1 MKKEKS
7 IYDISVNRNQAFIIF
22 YKWLKSNPKYY
33 YRFLYNHAKR
43 SRGLSTRLLTS
54 RHIKNI
60 LNDCLDKFFIGSN
73 KYKYV
78 NLSYILINATSS
90 FDWMETP
97 EGYDYWEKA
106 ASKFRNDL
114 RNKKL
119 LKYIE

>member
-1 MKKEKS
+1 
-7 IYDISVNRNQAFIIF
+7 
-22 YKWLKSNPKYY
+22 
-33 YRFLYNHAKR
+33 
-43 SRGLSTRLLTS
+43 
-54 RHIKNI
+54 
-60 LNDCLDKFFIGSN
+60 LDKFFIGSN
-73 KYKYV
+73 KYKYI

-119 LKYIE
+119 LKYIEQ